1 MYCDLHFHTYFS
13 SDGNCVPEEVIP
25 LMVESGCKGFSCTDH
40 NSLEAIPFFLEHAE
54 SNGLEFIPGVEI
66 DTKHPTFG
74 DLHLLAYNFDLYDKG
89 LNEILEAVRNLS
101 NQSYQFVLDTLIADG
116 LIPDRSSF
124 EEFAKSSWPRRS
136 IGYKQIHHYLIQYGV
151 ANDMSEAKSI
161 YEARRAKCGYNHNY
175 FHPGVVIQTIKAAG
189 GVCVLAH
196 PAASVTDDLE
206 MLIDEMILLG
216 MVGVEAYTPGN
227 LSMENIRQVE
237 KIGKSRGVILTGGSD
252 YHGSSSISKWP
263 SEAPYSCFQA
273 LLEAMELY

>member
-13 SDGNCVPEEVIP
+13 SDGKCVPEEIIP
-25 LMVESGCKGFSCTDH
+25 LMVDSGCKGFSCTDH

-54 SNGLEFIPGVEI
+54 NNGLEFITGVEI
-66 DTKHPTFG
+66 DTKHSVFG
-74 DLHLLAYNFDLYDKG
+74 DLHLLAYNFDFQDKV
-89 LNEILEAVRNLS
+89 LNEILDAERRVSRLIYES
-101 NQSYQFVLDTLIADG
+101 VLDSLIADEII
-116 LIPDRSSF
+116 LDRNAY
-124 EEFAKSSWPRRS
+124 EEFAKGGWARRS

-175 FHPGVVIQTIKAAG
+175 FHPGVVIQTVKAAG